1 MTDDGIGFD
10 PAAARRRTQEGMG
23 LIGMTRR
30 ASWLGGRVD
39 VTSQPGAGATIRIS
53 APLGEPSR
61 GRPNGRRTRKRVG
74 ADMTDGPSRVLLID
88 DHEMSR
94 RGLEAMLSTVDWI
107 QVVGEADGC
116 EPGPGRRSPACNPT
130 SSCWTSGC
138 RAWTACAC
146 LDEIKKLEHPVA
158 VVIVTLYN
166 DRRYVLEAIRRGAA
180 GYVLKEASTAEI
192 VATIAAVADGQ
203 LAVEPGLLREALMA
217 PAEEPSP
224 EMAARARAES
234 FALTPRELDVLRLLA
249 DGMTNKEIGGQLSIA
264 EDTVKKHV
272 QNIIWKLR
280 AADRTQAAIVAY
292 RAGLLDPFDA

>member
-1 MTDDGIGFD
+1 MS
-10 PAAARRRTQEGMG
+10 Q
-23 LIGMTRR
+23 
-30 ASWLGGRVD
+30 
-39 VTSQPGAGATIRIS
+39 TS
-53 APLGEPSR
+53 
-61 GRPNGRRTRKRVG
+61 
-74 ADMTDGPSRVLLID
+74 SRVLLID

-94 RGLEAMLSTVDWI
+94 RGLEAMLSTADWV

-116 EPGPGRRSPACNPT
+116 EPGLVQIERLQPDIVLLDIRMPGLD
-130 SSCWTSGC
+130 GLQ
-138 RAWTACAC
+138 C
-146 LDEIKKLEHPVA
+146 LEEIKKLEHPVA

-192 VATIAAVADGQ
+192 LSTIAAVADGQ

-217 PAEEPSP
+217 PPEEPP
-224 EMAARARAES
+224 AAETARARAES

-249 DGMTNKEIGGQLSIA
+249 DGMTN

-280 AADRTQAAIVAY
+280 AADRTQAAIIAY
-292 RAGLLDPFDA
+292 RAGLLDPIEG

>member
-1 MTDDGIGFD
+1 MTD
-10 PAAARRRTQEGMG
+10 T
-23 LIGMTRR
+23 
-30 ASWLGGRVD
+30 
-39 VTSQPGAGATIRIS
+39 
-53 APLGEPSR
+53 
-61 GRPNGRRTRKRVG
+61 
-74 ADMTDGPSRVLLID
+74 PSRVLLID

-94 RGLEAMLSTVDWI
+94 RGLEAMLSTADWVE
-107 QVVGEADGC
+107 VVGEADGC
-116 EPGPGRRSPACNPT
+116 EPGLGQIERLRPDIV
-130 SSCWTSGC
+130 
-138 RAWTACAC
+138 
-146 LDEIKKLEHPVA
+146 LLEEIKKLEHPVA

-192 VATIAAVADGQ
+192 LSTIAAVADGQ

-217 PAEEPSP
+217 PPDEPPAEET
-224 EMAARARAES
+224 ARARAES

-292 RAGLLDPFDA
+292 RAGLLDPLDA